1 MTTSNKVTVEDTIE
15 SDLFASYVYN
25 MEGKITKI
33 LNCSV
38 LHDEEKEGE
47 SQGCI
52 KVMDMEATK
61 VLA

>member
-38 LHDEEKEGE
+38 EEAEENEGE
-47 SQGCI
+47 SQGRI

>member
-47 SQGCI
+47 SQGCM

>member
-38 LHDEEKEGE
+38 EEAEENEGR
-47 SQGCI
+47 I